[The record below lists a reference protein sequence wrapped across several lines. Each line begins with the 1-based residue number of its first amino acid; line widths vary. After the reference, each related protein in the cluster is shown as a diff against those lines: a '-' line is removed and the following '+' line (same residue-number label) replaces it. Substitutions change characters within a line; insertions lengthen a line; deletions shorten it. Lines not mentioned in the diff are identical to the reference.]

1 MIFDQDS
8 LALRG
13 VHWETGFC
21 IIWCTS
27 PCVSHTSASGSTSAH
42 SSSLRS
48 SSSFHLLSYRE
59 NRKKDI
65 CLRIGLNQMMYAPKQ
80 PSENETMQ
88 SSLNDK
94 STKLIIL
101 SKCVNHSLYLF
112 FQDLHIQI
120 NIYSYCKLFIFAKI
134 IKV

>member
-27 PCVSHTSASGSTSAH
+27 PCVLYTSASGSTSAH

-59 NRKKDI
+59 KEN
-65 CLRIGLNQMMYAPKQ
+65 CLMIGLNRRMYAPKQ